1 MAAAAAKA
9 KQAALGLGDTWG
21 PVGYRASNC
30 KNLFYFMLYLT
41 YTTAEGNIDT

>member
-21 PVGYRASNC
+21 QVGYKTSNC
-30 KNLFYFMLYLT
+30 KNLIYVMSYLT
-41 YTTAEGNIDT
+41 YIQQLKVT